1 MNFKFKDTQTLI
13 QEMVREFAESEIK
26 PYAQKRDKEEK
37 FPFDIIPK
45 LAELGLMGIVVPERW
60 GGGGADYVSMV
71 LAIEEIARH
80 DGSLGLTIAAHNC
93 LCVCHIN
100 LAGTDKQK
108 ETYLIPLASGKKIGA
123 WGLTEP
129 GSGSD
134 ASALKTTAVK
144 QNGSWIING
153 TKMFITHGSVGDIY
167 VILALTSPQ
176 KKQKGITAFII
187 EKDTPG
193 MQQGKK
199 LSKLGM
205 RSSDTTEL
213 ILEEVKIP
221 DSQRLGEIDK
231 GFIDTLKVLDRGR
244 ISIAALALGIGRGA
258 LEQAKSYAKERIQ
271 FGKPIAEFQAIQWM
285 IADAATKLEAA
296 RLLTLKAAWLQ
307 DQQKPVTT
315 SSAMAKL
322 FAAQAAMQACNIAIQ
337 IHGGYGYTTE
347 YPVERFFRD
356 AKLCEI
362 GEGTNEIQ
370 KLIIARDILG
380 KI

>member
-1 MNFKFKDTQTLI
+1 
-13 QEMVREFAESEIK
+13 MVREFAESEIK